1 MKVTAIITN
10 YNRYISVKD
19 AIESVF
25 LQTYKDIEI
34 IVVDDCSEIKANEY
48 LKAYIPRI
56 KILQLDKNSGI
67 SHARNKGAMAASGDF
82 IAFLDSDDL
91 WLKDKITKQ
100 INCINKDKSL
110 ICHTDE
116 FWYRKD
122 RFVNSGKKHQKYG
135 GFIFDKILDKC
146 RVSPSSFII
155 EKNLFLSHQGFNE
168 NLKVC
173 EDYEL
178 FIRLSVNNKFSYI
191 PQKLIVKRAIESNSL
206 SAAIKHIE
214 SLRLDILTKLACNMQ
229 NLPPE
234 MTKALKEEIKKK
246 ESIVKNHIK

>member
-10 YNRYISVKD
+10 YNRYISIKD

-25 LQTYKDIEI
+25 SQTYKDIEI
-34 IVVDDCSEIKANEY
+34 IVVDDCSDIKANKY

-56 KILQLDKNSGI
+56 KILQLEKNSGI
-67 SHARNKGAMAASGDF
+67 SHARNAGAAEAKGDF

-91 WLKDKITKQ
+91 WLKDKITEQ
-100 INCINKDKSL
+100 INFIKEEKSL

-146 RVSPSSFII
+146 RVSPSSFFI
-155 EKNLFLSHQGFNE
+155 EKKLFLSHQGFNE

-173 EDYEL
+173 EDYDL
-178 FIRLSVNNKFSYI
+178 FIRLSANNKFSYI
-191 PQKLIVKRAIESNSL
+191 PKKLIVKRAIEQNSL
-206 SAAIKHIE
+206 SAGIKHIE
-214 SLRLDILTKLACNMQ
+214 SLRLNILHNLAANM
-229 NLPPE
+229 NGLTHE
-234 MTKALKEEIKKK
+234 IKNALNEEIRRK
-246 ESIVKNHIK
+246 ESIVKNH